1 VTSFDNQLRQFD
13 TAGGDELRR
22 VRLPDYMAPEHA
34 VESPTG
40 TFVVAHR
47 NTQLRQHQV
56 SEVNTEGQV
65 LRQFSG
71 SLGGPERIAIDS
83 QGHILVAD
91 SESRRILL
99 LDAQLALR
107 RVILDQHQLNYQQKP
122 WRLCYVEQSGQLLVG
137 LFGLGG
143 SNSVA
148 VFDVLQ
154 R

>member
-1 VTSFDNQLRQFD
+1 VTSRIGKQLRQFD

-22 VRLPDYMAPEHA
+22 VRLPDYMNPVHA

-47 NTQLRQHQV
+47 NTQLNQHQV

-71 SLGGPERIAIDS
+71 SLGWSVHIAIDS
-83 QGHILVAD
+83 QGHILVVD
-91 SESRRILL
+91 YGNSRILL

-107 RVILDQHQLNYQQKP
+107 RVIVEHQLNYQSL
-122 WRLCYVEQSGQLLVG
+122 WRLCYEEQSGQLLVG
-137 LFGLGG
+137 LGNG
-143 SNSVA
+143 VA
-148 VFDVLQ
+148 WFDVLQ